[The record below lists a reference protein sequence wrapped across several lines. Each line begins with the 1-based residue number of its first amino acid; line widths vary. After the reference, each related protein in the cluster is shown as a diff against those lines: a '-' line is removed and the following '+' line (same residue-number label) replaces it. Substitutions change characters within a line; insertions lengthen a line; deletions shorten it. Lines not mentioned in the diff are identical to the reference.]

1 MLLTL
6 FNIFL
11 NDLFE
16 VELVYNILL
25 VSGVPHSDSRDF
37 NLFLWGF
44 FLFVFFQ
51 ILFAIA
57 RYWYFGLFR

>member
-25 VSGVPHSDSRDF
+25 VSGVPHSDSI
-37 NLFLWGF
+37 
-44 FLFVFFQ
+44 
-51 ILFAIA
+51 ILLIT
-57 RYWYFGLFR
+57 LHLKL